1 MCDYYFLNVETITSP
16 RRKARIN
23 VDALKEIKP
32 IKMNPLLDVSSPMF
46 IRTRERRKQ
55 MLVSKAILMFV
66 FFITFVFVFCL
77 CVIECKYYTLFGT
90 IIT

>member
-1 MCDYYFLNVETITSP
+1 MCDYYFLNVETTFSP

-32 IKMNPLLDVSSPMF
+32 IKMIPLLDVSSPMF

-55 MLVSKAILMFV
+55 ILVSNAILMFV
-66 FFITFVFVFCL
+66 CFIVFVCL
-77 CVIECKYYTLFGT
+77 FV
-90 IIT
+90 

>member
-1 MCDYYFLNVETITSP
+1 M
-16 RRKARIN
+16 KA
-23 VDALKEIKP
+23 DALKEIRP
-32 IKMNPLLDVSSPMF
+32 IKMNPLFDISSPIF

-55 MLVSKAILMFV
+55 ILVSKAILMFV
-66 FFITFVFVFCL
+66 FFITFVCLFCL